1 MVRQRGKEAM
11 PPSSWKKYKLKNLAA
26 TITRGISPTY
36 SQQGIYVLNQKCIRN
51 GKISYTHARFHYN
64 TRKKVNDQKYLQQSD
79 TLVCSTGVGTLGRV
93 GRFTETIPNISTVD
107 SHVTIVRPNQKI
119 FPLFLSYAMIDKQ
132 PEIELLAE
140 GTTGQTELSRIKLG
154 ELEISV
160 PPIEE
165 QKRIAGVL
173 GAFDDKIELLQKQN
187 TTLENMAK
195 ALFKSWFVD
204 FDVVHAK
211 QQGRPKAAVM
221 QQYHLTEELYNLFPS
236 SFEPSSLGPIPTGWQ
251 VKNAGDLLKFSIG
264 GGWGNEEKTTEF
276 SIKAPVI
283 RGTDIPNLRH
293 SGAYKDVPVRYH
305 KVSNHTS
312 RVLQVGD
319 IILETAG
326 GSKGQPVGRTLLID
340 TYITKVLPNA
350 ICASF
355 CKLLR
360 PNKTLISSALL
371 YFYLDRMYQT
381 GEIELYQVQS
391 TGISNF
397 QFKQFLEDKQFIV
410 PQLILQEKLFINQ
423 YIDKIGNNK
432 QQIQTLTEMRD
443 ALLPRLISGK
453 IRV

>member
-1 MVRQRGKEAM
+1 MYILKDIVNITSTKL
-11 PPSSWKKYKLKNLAA
+11 PSEKCQNYISTENMLPNKGGITQTAHVPQTGTVSIYQKGDTLISNIRPYFKKIWHA
-26 TITRGISPTY
+26 TTEGTASNDILIFHPTE
-36 SQQGIYVLNQKCIRN
+36 
-51 GKISYTHARFHYN
+51 
-64 TRKKVNDQKYLQQSD
+64 KVNDLYLYYLLSD
-79 TLVCSTGVGTLGRV
+79 DRFFAYVMTGAKGTKMPRGDKAQILQYPV
-93 GRFTETIPNISTVD
+93 
-107 SHVTIVRPNQKI
+107 
-119 FPLFLSYAMIDKQ
+119 FLPSLD
-132 PEIELLAE
+132 
-140 GTTGQTELSRIKLG
+140 
-154 ELEISV
+154 
-160 PPIEE
+160 E

-211 QQGRPKAAVM
+211 QQGQPKAAVM

-236 SFEPSSLGPIPTGWQ
+236 SFEPSALGPIPTGWQ

>member
-1 MVRQRGKEAM
+1 MQK
-11 PPSSWKKYKLKNLAA
+11 SNWKKCKLGEICQLIPGFAFKSKDFGNFCYKVVKIADIQPPKIESEHLTGVNLDNYPIDKLSKYLITYHDFCVAMTGA
-26 TITRGISPTY
+26 TI
-36 SQQGIYVLNQKCIRN
+36 
-51 GKISYTHARFHYN
+51 GK
-64 TRKKVNDQKYLQQSD
+64 
-79 TLVCSTGVGTLGRV
+79 LGRYQGKV
-93 GRFTETIPNISTVD
+93 PAYINQRVLLFKATPNAEKNFLYYTLYQKSFQSFIKNHIDSETAQPNISAR
-107 SHVTIVRPNQKI
+107 SISK
-119 FPLFLSYAMIDKQ
+119 FEID
-132 PEIELLAE
+132 L
-140 GTTGQTELSRIKLG
+140 
-154 ELEISV
+154 
-160 PPIEE
+160 PPIDE
-165 QKRIAGVL
+165 QKKIAGVL

-211 QQGRPKAAVM
+211 QQGQPKAAVM

-236 SFEPSSLGPIPTGWQ
+236 SFEPSALGPIPTGWQ

-360 PNKTLISSALL
+360 PNKTLISSTLL

>member
-1 MVRQRGKEAM
+1 MQKSNWKEFIFKDLGQIITGKTPSTKEKGVFGCDIPFLTPTDITNQRYISTTNRFLSKTGNFSVKKFLLPKNSISVTCIGSDMGKVVINARELITNQQINSIIINSSIVDYLYLYYALKKRKKELLNLGLSGSTM
-11 PPSSWKKYKLKNLAA
+11 PILNKTAFSNL
-26 TITRGISPTY
+26 
-36 SQQGIYVLNQKCIRN
+36 
-51 GKISYTHARFHYN
+51 KIS
-64 TRKKVNDQKYLQQSD
+64 L
-79 TLVCSTGVGTLGRV
+79 
-93 GRFTETIPNISTVD
+93 P
-107 SHVTIVRPNQKI
+107 
-119 FPLFLSYAMIDKQ
+119 PLD
-132 PEIELLAE
+132 
-140 GTTGQTELSRIKLG
+140 
-154 ELEISV
+154 
-160 PPIEE
+160 E

-211 QQGRPKAAVM
+211 QQGQPKAAVM

-236 SFEPSSLGPIPTGWQ
+236 SFEPSALGPIPTGWQ

-360 PNKTLISSALL
+360 PNKTLISSTLL